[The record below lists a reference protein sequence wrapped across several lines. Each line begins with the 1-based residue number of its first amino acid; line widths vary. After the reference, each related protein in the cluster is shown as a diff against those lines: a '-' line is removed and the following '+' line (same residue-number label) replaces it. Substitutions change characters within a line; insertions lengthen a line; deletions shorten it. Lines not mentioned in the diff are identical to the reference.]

1 MALTPNDQ
9 STSQG
14 AGWTDSLSDNIFFH
28 LMRLFWFVV
37 TFERVFFKDR
47 HCFHVVKDM
56 CLIFQLNGYIYL
68 YLAFESEGGM
78 GRGSDEPFFY
88 WASSL

>member
-1 MALTPNDQ
+1 
-9 STSQG
+9 
-14 AGWTDSLSDNIFFH
+14 
-28 LMRLFWFVV
+28 MRLFWFVV